1 MSNAETNYEENT
13 AKKETCSKQT
23 CKGKTCKKTGNAT
36 CKCKTRKI
44 DKQSEVGD
52 KS

>member
-13 AKKETCSKQT
+13 TKEETCSKQSR
-23 CKGKTCKKTGNAT
+23 KSKTCKKTGNAT

-44 DKQSEVGD
+44 VKQSKVGD
-52 KS
+52 KP